1 MARFLELPNWSYE
14 QITAANLAECVKMNA
29 EWCAQN
35 GCGKD
40 LSMEQESC
48 AVGETLKNFEALKVK
63 GGLLRLDNKVVAY
76 TIGEMLNPDTFI
88 VHIEKAFSDI
98 RGAYPAMSREFI
110 YHNMANPKTLVLPNG
125 KPNEDIT
132 IEDIG
137 FKYINR
143 EDDAG
148 DEGLRKAKL
157 QFHPAFLLEKWTLIK
172 K

>member
-1 MARFLELPNWSYE
+1 
-14 QITAANLAECVKMNA
+14 MNA

-48 AVGETLKNFEALKVK
+48 AVRETLNNYEKLYVR
-63 GGLLRLDNKVVAY
+63 GGLLRLDGKVVAY
-76 TIGEMLNPDTFI
+76 SIGEMLNNDTFI

-110 YHNMANPKTLVLPNG
+110 YHNMVNPKPLILENG
-125 KPNEDIT
+125 KPNEDISLT
-132 IEDIG
+132 DIG

-157 QFHPAFLLEKWTLIK
+157 QFHPIFLLEKWTLIRK
-172 K
+172 